1 MAAPPAAAAVSP
13 SADLNDIEDDA
24 DELVDV
30 GGAGLSWDI
39 AVPQSLRVPLWSH
52 SFGESRCRVI
62 ALS

>member
-1 MAAPPAAAAVSP
+1 MAAPPAPAAAVSP

-39 AVPQSLRVPLWSH
+39 PVPLQSHRVPLLCSD
-52 SFGESRCRVI
+52 
-62 ALS
+62 